1 MLSTFTLIYIYTKAS
16 HTLKKWDFSSTLDR
30 ANHSVSAFFFCVVR
44 AWKTCSVRR
53 KIKYWSKFFG
63 LSFKYLRDFSC
74 GSHIM
79 RQKYIQISFLSF
91 TLTRH
96 SQSIIKNQYLHY
108 LIFFYVTTSQFTE
121 NFLRYYHKLLLIQK
135 TVFWGLFKSSFEK
148 IPVPAKGER
157 KITILSAGLIWQI

>member
-44 AWKTCSVRR
+44 AWRTCLVRR

-74 GSHIM
+74 GSYIM
-79 RQKYIQISFLSF
+79 RQNIYRFLSFLSLWPDIRSPSSRINTYIIWF
-91 TLTRH
+91 FSMLLH
-96 SQSIIKNQYLHY
+96 LSSQKIFWDTITNFCWSRKLHFEGYLNPLLKRSLY
-108 LIFFYVTTSQFTE
+108 QQKEKGKLPFSQ
-121 NFLRYYHKLLLIQK
+121 L
-135 TVFWGLFKSSFEK
+135 
-148 IPVPAKGER
+148 A
-157 KITILSAGLIWQI
+157 

>member
-1 MLSTFTLIYIYTKAS
+1 MLSAFTLIYVYTKAS

-44 AWKTCSVRR
+44 AWRTCSVRR

-108 LIFFYVTTSQFTE
+108 LIFFC
-121 NFLRYYHKLLLIQK
+121 YYISVH
-135 TVFWGLFKSSFEK
+135 
-148 IPVPAKGER
+148 R
-157 KITILSAGLIWQI
+157 KFSEILSQTFVDPENCILRVI